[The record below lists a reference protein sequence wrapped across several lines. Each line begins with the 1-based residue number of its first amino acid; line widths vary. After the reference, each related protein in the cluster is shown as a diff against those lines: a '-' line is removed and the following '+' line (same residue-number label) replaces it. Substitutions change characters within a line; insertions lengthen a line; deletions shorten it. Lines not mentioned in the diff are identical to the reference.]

1 MLTASC
7 DMENLRH
14 LLFTLMSSLLDD
26 RQFYMAWQL
35 TKILKPDGSQQTTGT
50 HCYGGLMDSF
60 DKFDTTALHSRASAW

>member
-14 LLFTLMSSLLDD
+14 RLVTLMPSLLDG

-35 TKILKPDGSQQTTGT
+35 MEILKPDGSQHTTGT
-50 HCYGGLMDSF
+50 ISIAI
-60 DKFDTTALHSRASAW
+60 KFDGQLR

>member
-14 LLFTLMSSLLDD
+14 LLFTLMPSLLDG

-35 TKILKPDGSQQTTGT
+35 TKILKPDGSQQTTG
-50 HCYGGLMDSF
+50 SISI
-60 DKFDTTALHSRASAW
+60 AIEV